1 MSQSDALQSSVKDQK
16 SVLPF
21 TVMYNPSLP
30 NIGGSIKKY
39 WDLLNLSKDKNVK
52 FVHDNYT
59 PIVAYNRP
67 RNLQDYL
74 VSSKFSTNSGVGS
87 TDSCKRSRCSHC
99 ARINTG
105 QSFTSNITGE
115 TFKLRHN
122 TNCQTK
128 NVIYL
133 ITCKKC
139 NIQYIGQ
146 TKQPVSKRMNSH
158 KFDVCSNYI
167 NPAFSTNVAVH
178 FNSTNHSMNDFS
190 FMPIDVVNNGI
201 DRLCKETFWIHKLK
215 SLIPEGL
222 NSKILF
228 NVK

>member
-1 MSQSDALQSSVKDQK
+1 MKETNNHQFLDYTSCHPKTCKDGIPYSQAKRYRRIFSDDEAFNTSLHNLRGFFMERNFPKPVIDRAFEKVSNMLQSDALQCSVKYQK

-74 VSSKFSTNSGVGS
+74 VSSKFSTNSDVGS

-128 NVIYL
+128 
-133 ITCKKC
+133 KR
-139 NIQYIGQ
+139 YI
-146 TKQPVSKRMNSH
+146 
-158 KFDVCSNYI
+158 FDN
-167 NPAFSTNVAVH
+167 
-178 FNSTNHSMNDFS
+178 
-190 FMPIDVVNNGI
+190 
-201 DRLCKETFWIHKLK
+201 L
-215 SLIPEGL
+215 
-222 NSKILF
+222 
-228 NVK
+228 